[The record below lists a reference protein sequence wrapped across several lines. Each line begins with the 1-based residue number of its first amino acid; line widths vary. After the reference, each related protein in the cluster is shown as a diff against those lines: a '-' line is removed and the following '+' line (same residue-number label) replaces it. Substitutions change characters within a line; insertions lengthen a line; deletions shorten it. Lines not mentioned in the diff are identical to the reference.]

1 MDATEYLGRVRILEE
16 RVREKQAQRNEI
28 RSMIKDI
35 QSTPFDGCADDSQSK
50 SRITDAVTRLE
61 KVEENCAEA
70 IAEYCEE
77 KSRII
82 ETIHRINDSNL
93 ETILFKHYVELKSF
107 EEIALE
113 TDSSYNQIKR
123 LRPAAVKA
131 FERVLM
137 AS

>member
-1 MDATEYLGRVRILEE
+1 MDAKEYLGRVHILEE
-16 RVREKQAQRNEI
+16 RVKNIQRQREEVLTMI
-28 RSMIKDI
+28 ESVRSMSNGDHETALI
-35 QSTPFDGCADDSQSK
+35 
-50 SRITDAVTRLE
+50 RLGQI
-61 KVEENCAEA
+61 EEECAET

-113 TDSSYNQIKR
+113 TDSSYNQVKR
-123 LRPAAVKA
+123 LRPAAEKA